1 MHLYHALCDKPA
13 GARIEVGAMPNSSE
27 YIELDRQF
35 VELNTKDVETM
46 DIEARLEWGL
56 ASAHDWS
63 TLLAEHRVVIL
74 SSAGTGKTWEI
85 SSQCRKL
92 RDAGKSAFFLR
103 LEDLATE
110 WELAFEIGDADEL
123 AEAVRSEDELW
134 LFLDSIDEARLD
146 DPKALDR
153 ALKRLRPKIRDNLQ
167 NVHIVLTS
175 RIGAWR
181 PWYDAARVDELFPYI
196 TPKRHEQ
203 GDDDEDQGNEEWTDD
218 VLTPKPGVAGIAQ
231 PASMKYFT
239 LLHLTAEQMR
249 LFAAARGLE
258 SGSELV
264 SEIVRQDMKGLAGRP
279 KDLDDLIAFW
289 EKHGRL
295 GTRREVVEENIRR
308 KLVEYDLDRAEKDP
322 LTPDKASA
330 GVKKLS
336 ATVSFTHH
344 ARIIVPD
351 KSPSEGSISVQAAL
365 AHWSPKECSSLL
377 GRPIFEPET
386 YGFVRF
392 DHRDSREY
400 LAAHWFFE
408 RIEGGQSRAR
418 VEQLFFKNH
427 YGIDLVVPSLRP
439 LLPWLAIL
447 DPIIRKRIMTSWPE
461 IFLEGGDPSE
471 LPHTERTDLLERFC
485 ARHATS
491 GSRFSF
497 DMNALQR
504 LVGQEQSPTIRRLYQ
519 THKNNGEIAT
529 FLLRAIELSL
539 LKDLADIA
547 IAATQDT
554 SHDLYTRLA
563 AMRAVVA
570 VCDEGQIASTCQA
583 ILSGKPL
590 TERKEAAFVL
600 ETFGAKFT
608 SAPALMDLIKN
619 AEPKERYSSDQLN
632 RAVIDYIGSCKIED
646 VFYIVKGSA
655 RLLKQEP
662 FIERRFFEVS
672 EKNGWMMEFAI
683 AACERLVRETHP
695 AALSAPCLSL
705 ISLTSI
711 SRDYDVGD
719 IKTNLADLV
728 PLWPELNS
736 ALFWSDVKDARRLL
750 DKKKGERLTDW
761 WQARIFR
768 DLWRF
773 DASDIDL
780 VTGWI
785 GEKQFLDDRLVALTL
800 AFALYRE
807 MERPVSLRKR
817 LWKAV
822 DGSSELSARLGEL
835 MNPPAMSE
843 IEKRSKRSESQWK
856 RRAEERERKNT
867 EYHEKW
873 RVEIQRC
880 LENIRERVVPPE
892 GRVWNSQHYLFDRMR
907 ALGKDNN
914 RWAQANWRALE
925 AEVGREAAESM
936 RDGLMAIWRRYDP
949 PLSSEVGECSNSTPV
964 IETMALS
971 GLEIEARHVED
982 WAATLADWE
991 AKRAARYL
999 LSELNGFP
1007 SWFRAFESQ
1016 HADKALEVV
1025 LKEITWD
1032 LFENPG
1038 GDQGHY
1044 AIAKVSSHAPWYGDR
1059 VAPHLVPLLMER
1071 KPSDAD
1077 TLSRVLSLISACDA
1091 VDGVVMARLCKLRIH
1106 DTGASSE
1113 QLPLWYAAWV
1123 SVDPLP
1129 AIDSLSQKLALLDA
1143 AASLNLAMGFIN
1155 ALYGTR
1161 YHSGIGLRG
1170 AYKTPRYLRSLY
1182 FLMHQYIRPEDD
1194 IDRSGGGVYSP
1205 TSRDDAQDAR
1215 SRIYDDLVDIPGKE
1229 AFDALMAIAE
1239 NQTSEIAKSWLFS
1252 RAVAR
1257 AQADADA
1264 AWTVESVNEFE
1275 IDLERTP
1282 RTQLEL
1288 FEVARNRLNDLKTS
1302 YEDGDTSPWKVL
1314 ISIKQ
1319 EEILRN
1325 YLADE
1330 LIKSAH
1336 ARYSISQEDEMPND
1350 QRTDIRFVR
1359 AGIPGMVP
1367 VEIKIADKWSGT
1379 VLFAKLKDQLC
1390 GDYLRDAESMNGIYL
1405 LVNEQEGR
1413 HWDCPI
1419 PEKKRLS
1426 FSSLVV
1432 ALQEYAHQLIA
1443 DELGISNIQVIGIDL
1458 TKRKQSMQKV
1468 KAVS

>member
-1 MHLYHALCDKPA
+1 MIDELIYIMPPRRAPPS
-13 GARIEVGAMPNSSE
+13 ARIEVGAMPNSSE
-27 YIELDRQF
+27 YIELNRQF
-35 VELNTKDVETM
+35 VELNTKDVETT

-56 ASAHDWS
+56 TSAHDWS

-74 SSAGTGKTWEI
+74 SSAGTGKSWEI

-92 RDAGKSAFFLR
+92 RDAGESAFFLR
-103 LEDLATE
+103 LEDLAIE

-153 ALKRLRPKIRDNLQ
+153 AFKRLRPKIRDNLQ

-181 PWYDAARVDELFPYI
+181 PWDDAARVDELFPYT
-196 TPKRHEQ
+196 TPRKLEH
-203 GDDDEDQGNEEWTDD
+203 GDDDEDRGSEKWADD
-218 VLTPKPGVAGIAQ
+218 VLTPKQDSGESAQ
-231 PASMKYFT
+231 PASIKYFT
-239 LLHLTAEQMR
+239 LLHLSAEQMR
-249 LFAAARGLE
+249 RFAAARGLE

-264 SEIVRQDMKGLAGRP
+264 SEIVRQDMRGLAGRP
-279 KDLDDLIAFW
+279 KDLDDLISFW
-289 EKHGRL
+289 EKYGQL

-308 KLVEYDLDRAEKDP
+308 KLVEDDLDRAERDP

-330 GVKKLS
+330 GVRKLS
-336 ATVSFTHH
+336 ATVSLTHH
-344 ARIIVPD
+344 AKINVPG
-351 KSPSEGSISVQAAL
+351 KSPSDGAISVQAAL

-400 LAAHWFFE
+400 LAARWFFE
-408 RIEGGQSRAR
+408 LIEGGQSRAR
-418 VEQLFFKNH
+418 VEQLFFKNQ

-439 LLPWLAIL
+439 ILPWLAIL

-461 IFLEGGDPSE
+461 VLLEGGDPSE
-471 LPHTERTDLLERFC
+471 LPPTERTELLERFC
-485 ARHATS
+485 ARYATS

-504 LVGQEQSPTIRRLYQ
+504 LVGQEQSLTIRRLYQ
-519 THKNNGEIAT
+519 THRNNRELAT

-554 SHDLYTRLA
+554 THGLYTRLA
-563 AMRAVVA
+563 AMRAVVS
-570 VCDEGQIASTCQA
+570 VCDESQIASTCQA

-600 ETFGAKFT
+600 EIFGAKYI
-608 SAPALMDLIKN
+608 SAPALMELIKN
-619 AEPKERYSSDQLN
+619 VEPKERYSSDQLN
-632 RAVIDYIGSCKIED
+632 RAVIDYIGSFEIED
-646 VFYIVKGSA
+646 VVYIVTESA

-662 FIERRFFEVS
+662 FIERRFFEAS
-672 EKNGWMMEFAI
+672 QKNFWMVEFAI
-683 AACERLVRETHP
+683 VACERLVRERHS
-695 AALSAPCLSL
+695 AALSVPCLRLISL
-705 ISLTSI
+705 ISI
-711 SRDYDVGD
+711 CRDYDIGD
-719 IKTNLADLV
+719 IKTNLAELI
-728 PLWPELNS
+728 PLWPELNA
-736 ALFWSDVKDARRLL
+736 ALFWFDVKDARRLL

-761 WQARIFR
+761 WRVRIFC

-773 DASDIDL
+773 DTRDIDL
-780 VTGWI
+780 VIRWI
-785 GEKQFLDDRLVALTL
+785 GEKQVLDDRLIALTL

-807 MERPVSLRKR
+807 MERPASLRKR

-822 DGSSELSARLGEL
+822 DGSSELSARLSEL

-843 IEKRSKRSESQWK
+843 AEKRYKRSESHWK
-856 RRAEERERKNT
+856 RRTKERERKDT

-873 RVEIQRC
+873 RLEIQRC
-880 LENIRERVVPPE
+880 LANIREKVVPPE
-892 GRVWNSQHYLFDRMR
+892 GRVWNSQRYLFDRMR

-925 AEVGREAAESM
+925 AEVGRKAAEAM

-949 PLSSEVGECSNSTPV
+949 TLSSEVGECSNSTPV

-971 GLEIEARHVED
+971 GLEIEARYVED

-1007 SWFRAFESQ
+1007 SWFRVFEAQ
-1016 HADKALEVV
+1016 HADKTLDVV
-1025 LKEITWD
+1025 LRETIWD

-1044 AIAKVSSHAPWYGDR
+1044 VIAKISSHAPWFGDR

-1071 KPSDAD
+1071 EPRDAN
-1077 TLSRVLSLISACDA
+1077 TLSRVLSLIAACDA
-1091 VDGVVMARLCKLRIH
+1091 VDDVVMARLCELRIH
-1106 DTGASSE
+1106 DTGAASD
-1113 QLPLWYAAWV
+1113 QKPLWYAAWV

-1129 AIDSLSQKLALLDA
+1129 AIDSLTQKLALIDA
-1143 AASLNLAMGFIN
+1143 EAALNLAVGFIN

-1161 YHSGIGLRG
+1161 YHSEIGLRN
-1170 AYKTPRYLRSLY
+1170 AHKTPGHLRALY

-1205 TSRDDAQDAR
+1205 TSRDHAQDAR
-1215 SRIYDDLVDIPGKE
+1215 GRIYENLVDIPGKE
-1229 AFDALMAIAE
+1229 AFDALVAIAE
-1239 NQTSEIAKSWLFS
+1239 NQTSEIAKSWLLS

-1264 AWTVESVNEFE
+1264 AWTVEDINEFE

-1282 RTQLEL
+1282 KTPLEL

-1314 ISIKQ
+1314 ISIKL
-1319 EEILRN
+1319 EEVLRN

-1367 VEIKIADKWSGT
+1367 VEVKIADKWSGT
-1379 VLFAKLKDQLC
+1379 ALFEKLKDQLC
-1390 GDYLRDAESMNGIYL
+1390 GDYLRDADSMNGIYL

-1419 PEKKRLS
+1419 TKKRLS

-1432 ALQEYAHQLIA
+1432 ALQEYAQKLIA
-1443 DELGISNIQVIGIDL
+1443 DETGISNIQVIGIDL
-1458 TKRKQSMQKV
+1458 TKRKQSMQ
-1468 KAVS
+1468 